1 METNI
6 DWLLK
11 AIFEKTLESV
21 VKAQM
26 LKDGYSS
33 EQIDAHILQQKT
45 AFELRQKQN
54 DKYSGVNWEDPELAM
69 CQVEGINE
77 HYAIMECQ
85 QEQEEQRHWEEEQ
98 AFYAGGCEY
107 EC

>member
-1 METNI
+1 MKTNI
-6 DWLLK
+6 DNLLK
-11 AIFEKTLESV
+11 VIFENNLESV
-21 VKAQM
+21 VKTQM

-33 EQIDAHILQQKT
+33 EQIDAHILQEKT

-54 DKYSGVNWEDPELAM
+54 DKYSGVNWEDHELAM

-77 HYAIMECQ
+77 HHAMMEWQ
-85 QEQEEQRHWEEEQ
+85 QEQEEQQHWEEEQ

-107 EC
+107 N

>member
-1 METNI
+1 MKINI
-6 DWLLK
+6 DNLLK
-11 AIFEKTLESV
+11 TIFENNLESV
-21 VKAQM
+21 VKTQM

-54 DKYSGVNWEDPELAM
+54 DKYSGVNWEDLELAM

-77 HYAIMECQ
+77 YHAMMECQ
-85 QEQEEQRHWEEEQ
+85 QEQEEQQHWEEEQ
-98 AFYAGGCEY
+98 TFYAGGCEY
-107 EC
+107 E

>member
-1 METNI
+1 MKTNI
-6 DWLLK
+6 DNLLK
-11 AIFEKTLESV
+11 TIFENNLESV

-45 AFELRQKQN
+45 EFELRQKQN

-69 CQVEGINE
+69 CQVEAINE
-77 HYAIMECQ
+77 YHSMMECQ
-85 QEQEEQRHWEEEQ
+85 QEQEEQQHWEEEQ

-107 EC
+107 E

>member
-1 METNI
+1 MQTNI

-11 AIFEKTLESV
+11 AIFEKSLESV

-45 AFELRQKQN
+45 EFELRQKQN

-77 HYAIMECQ
+77 YHAKLE
-85 QEQEEQRHWEEEQ
+85 
-98 AFYAGGCEY
+98 
-107 EC
+107 

>member
-1 METNI
+1 MKTNI
-6 DWLLK
+6 DNLLK
-11 AIFEKTLESV
+11 TIFENNLESV
-21 VKAQM
+21 VKTQM

-77 HYAIMECQ
+77 YHAMMECQ
-85 QEQEEQRHWEEEQ
+85 QEQEEQQHLEEEQ
-98 AFYAGGCEY
+98 AFYASGCEY
-107 EC
+107 E